1 MWCYFNHF
9 ARLEMTRVLFLLLT
23 GLLGLQMGCR
33 PDPIGPSA
41 ACSPEYPFTLNPD
54 HPKRAAIEAT
64 LDRYLARGIP
74 GATVLISDDDG
85 FWVSSAGYASLEGD
99 IPMQPCHLNKL
110 GSITKLMMGTLAWQL
125 IQDGQLELNAPIGRY
140 IPEIAAGVT
149 NGEQITLGMLLNH
162 TAGVYDIAEDLGY
175 NLAVINDFTK
185 SWTAEEILGYLE
197 GKPARHAPD
206 DSLQYSNSHT
216 LLLAMCIEAATGR
229 QHGDLLQECI
239 FEPLGM
245 DHTVY
250 YQFDQDFPVEQVAQG
265 YLDFHNDGGTIQNL
279 STLNP
284 GNEGFTGVYSTV
296 TDLYRLMNA
305 LMREETLTTP
315 ENLDYI
321 LRTRRSTEGQQWLS
335 SYGAIHDE
343 YRDIISDPDVRAF
356 GHAGGDIGYSAA
368 LNYFPHNNTIFAATF
383 NYGTLFPSDLGDI
396 LGAMR
401 ADLVRIMAE

>member
-1 MWCYFNHF
+1 M
-9 ARLEMTRVLFLLLT
+9 LLL
-23 GLLGLQMGCR
+23 GFLALHMGCR

-41 ACSPEYPFTLNPD
+41 ACTPGYPFPLNPD
-54 HPKRAAIEAT
+54 HPKRAAI
-64 LDRYLARGIP
+64 DRVLNRYVARGIP

-85 FWVSSAGYASLEGD
+85 FWVASAGYASLED
-99 IPMQPCHLNKL
+99 RVPMQPCHLNKL

-125 IQDGQLELNAPIGRY
+125 IQAGQLELNAPISRY
-140 IPEIAAGVT
+140 IPETAEGIEY
-149 NGEQITLGMLLNH
+149 GEQITLGMLLNH
-162 TAGVYDIAEDLGY
+162 TAGVYDIAGDLGY

-185 SWTAEEILGYLE
+185 SWRAEEILSYIE
-197 GKPARHAPD
+197 DKPARHAPG
-206 DSLQYSNSHT
+206 DSLLYSNSHT
-216 LLLAMCIEAATGR
+216 LLLTMCIEAATGR
-229 QHGDLLQECI
+229 QHGELLRERI

-250 YQFDQDFPVEQVAQG
+250 YQFEQDFPFDNVAQG
-265 YLDFHNDGGTIQNL
+265 YLDFHNDGGSIQNL

-305 LMREETLTTP
+305 LLREKTLTTP
-315 ENLDYI
+315 DNLDFI
-321 LRTRRSTEGQQWLS
+321 FSTKRSAAGQEWLS
-335 SYGAIHDE
+335 SFGAIHDE
-343 YRDIISDPDVRAF
+343 YRDVISDPDIRAY

-368 LNYFPHNNTIFAATF
+368 LNYFPHHNTIFAATF